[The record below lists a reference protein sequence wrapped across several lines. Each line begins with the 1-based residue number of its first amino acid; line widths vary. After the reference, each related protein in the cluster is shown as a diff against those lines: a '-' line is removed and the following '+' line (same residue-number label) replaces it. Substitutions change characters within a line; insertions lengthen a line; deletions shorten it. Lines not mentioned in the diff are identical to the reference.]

1 MKIRKK
7 GVYIKK
13 AKRLITLV
21 LPIMLLGG
29 CATDKAETKT
39 KDKVEAKS
47 ETKEKEV
54 TNEKISKE
62 EYPNH
67 MYKIRSDLELELNEF
82 MEIAS
87 QTKDKSNDIK
97 RLNKE
102 LFEKEAEI
110 QEIIAKFHK
119 IEPPKEF
126 EKEHKTILKAVD
138 CYSEA
143 FTKLVKSAKSNSITK
158 EKTEESKTLVLKGN
172 DYLKE
177 GYTPLADAIADAG
190 EKKLQATEHSEF
202 PKDSKEFIG
211 EWGHFEGSEF
221 VKALDF
227 KKDGTY
233 TIFDDKGKTSF
244 QDNHMTGKWSYKP
257 DSKRFTMTIGEY
269 VKDGQKMD
277 TSQLGESVDYTL
289 EIFLND
295 YLNMVDAKGN
305 RIDVQKRK

>member
-1 MKIRKK
+1 M
-7 GVYIKK
+7 K
-13 AKRLITLV
+13 AKRLITLA

-54 TNEKISKE
+54 TKEKISKE

-67 MYKIRSDLELELNEF
+67 MYKLRSDLETKITELTET
-82 MEIAS
+82 AS
-87 QTKDKSNDIK
+87 QTKDKSNDIQK
-97 RLNKE
+97 LNKE
-102 LFEKEAEI
+102 IFEKEAEL
-110 QEIIAKFHK
+110 QEIISKFHK

-126 EKEHKTILKAVD
+126 EEQHKTILKAVD
-138 CYSEA
+138 FYSEA
-143 FTKLVKSAKSNSITK
+143 FATQVKSAKSGSITK
-158 EKTEESKTLVLKGN
+158 EKIQESKDLMLKGN

-202 PKDSKEFIG
+202 PKDSKEFVG

-227 KKDGTY
+227 KEDGTY

-244 QDNHMTGKWSYKP
+244 EDNHMTGKWSYKP
-257 DSKRFTMTIGEY
+257 DSKQFTMTIEEY

-277 TSQLGESVDYTL
+277 KSQLNESVDYTL